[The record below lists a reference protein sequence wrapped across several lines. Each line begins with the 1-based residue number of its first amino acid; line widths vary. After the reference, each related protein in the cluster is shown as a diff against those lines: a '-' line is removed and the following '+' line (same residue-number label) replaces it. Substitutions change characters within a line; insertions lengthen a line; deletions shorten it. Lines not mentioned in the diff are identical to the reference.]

1 MAWISDDM
9 SRDGM
14 AWISDDMSRDVMT
27 RKGIEQLGNSNA

>member
-1 MAWISDDM
+1 MLGN
-9 SRDGM
+9 GM